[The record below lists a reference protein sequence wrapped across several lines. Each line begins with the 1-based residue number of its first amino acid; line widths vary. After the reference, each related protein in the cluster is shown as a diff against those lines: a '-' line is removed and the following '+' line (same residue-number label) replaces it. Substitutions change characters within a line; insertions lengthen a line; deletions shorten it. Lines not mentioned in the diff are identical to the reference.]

1 MARKTATTSH
11 RIKTVGEAWTI
22 VHAAATDHAN
32 RLMRAA
38 GRKAWNVDDSDAH
51 TTDLYRRLTAWG
63 FWNGNRPTSLYFAM
77 MADRSAPFV
86 IPADAVSA

>member
-1 MARKTATTSH
+1 MASSGAYRV
-11 RIKTVGEAWTI
+11 KTVGEAWGI

-38 GRKAWNVDDSDAH
+38 GRARWSVEDNHAH
-51 TTDLYRRLTAWG
+51 TAKLYQLLASWG
-63 FWNGNRPTSLYFAM
+63 FWRDDAPTSLYFAM

-86 IPADAVSA
+86 IPD